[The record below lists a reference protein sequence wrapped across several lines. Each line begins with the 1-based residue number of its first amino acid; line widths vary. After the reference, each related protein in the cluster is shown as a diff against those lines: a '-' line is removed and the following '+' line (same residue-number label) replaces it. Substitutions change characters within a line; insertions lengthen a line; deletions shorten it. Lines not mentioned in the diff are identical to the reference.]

1 MKEPTGWLLAAGTP
15 HVLVGEVKTG
25 NVPAMAPT
33 TKRYGIEPWFALENK
48 KVRHEVARECYHCAA
63 NVVVD
68 SMCGRCGAKHRA
80 QRADRRSD
88 VTDCRQWNFL
98 QLLAE
103 LFAHIFQIAW

>member
-1 MKEPTGWLLAAGTP
+1 
-15 HVLVGEVKTG
+15 
-25 NVPAMAPT
+25 MAPT
-33 TKRYGIEPWFALENK
+33 TKRYGIEPWLALENK
-48 KVRHEVARECYHCAA
+48 KLRHALSRESYHSAA

-88 VTDCRQWNFL
+88 VAESRQWNFL

-103 LFAHIFQIAW
+103 LRAHIFQFAW